1 MSVPS
6 VTCCSCCSCF
16 VSSRDDDDDA
26 SLLRRLLTSVAM
38 ATGAI
43 LITVRRICSHSS
55 LSSLNHTI
63 PAVYLTAANQRI
75 MQSPRS
81 LLAPSNSTE
90 TCGLSRH
97 VHHRFICPIIQQ
109 YAHLHRY
116 NFRRAAG
123 QRGPTRT
130 LTAAPKRVVKK
141 LLGTYS
147 ITQIKY
153 YKRENYRNQSFRT

>member
-63 PAVYLTAANQRI
+63 PAVYLTAANQHI
-75 MQSPRS
+75 TP
-81 LLAPSNSTE
+81 LTASNSTE
-90 TCGLSRH
+90 TRSLSRH

-130 LTAAPKRVVKK
+130 LTAAPKRVIKQ

-147 ITQIKY
+147 ITQVKY